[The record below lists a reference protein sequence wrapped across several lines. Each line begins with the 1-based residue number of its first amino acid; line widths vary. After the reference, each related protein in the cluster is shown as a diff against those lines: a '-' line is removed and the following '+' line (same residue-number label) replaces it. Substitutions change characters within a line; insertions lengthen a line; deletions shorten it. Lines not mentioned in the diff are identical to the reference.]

1 MDEERLRVRD
11 DEPLR
16 RRRLAVLFR
25 VVLYVPHAVVVAG
38 WSLVVVP
45 TLGIVWLALLI
56 EGRLPT
62 WLHRFIAAFVRYVGQ
77 VTAWF
82 FLLSARY
89 PDPLHTQTHPFVID
103 VPERPRQPRV
113 LTLFR
118 LVLAIPALLLA
129 TALRV
134 VLTLAAIPAWF
145 AGIALGRTTAG
156 LQELG
161 TFCLRYEL
169 ETLGYTL
176 LLTARY
182 PRLVP
187 AESPASPATDLPA
200 A

>member
-1 MDEERLRVRD
+1 MV
-11 DEPLR
+11 

-25 VVLYVPHAVVVAG
+25 VGLYIPHALVVAV
-38 WSLVVVP
+38 WSLVAAPAVAVA
-45 TLGIVWLALLI
+45 WLALLI
-56 EGRLPT
+56 EARLPE
-62 WLHRFIAAFVRYVGQ
+62 WLHRFITAFVRYDGQ

-82 FLLSARY
+82 FLLSGRY
-89 PDPLHTQTHPFVID
+89 PDPLHTQTHPFTID
-103 VPERPRQPRV
+103 VPERPRQPRLV
-113 LTLFR
+113 TLFR
-118 LVLAIPALLLA
+118 LVLAIPPLLLA

-134 VLTLAAIPAWF
+134 VLTLASVPAWF
-145 AGIALGRTTAG
+145 AALARGRTTAG

-169 ETLGYTL
+169 ETLAYTL

-187 AESPASPATDLPA
+187 AESPPAPASDLPA

>member
-1 MDEERLRVRD
+1 MDDGRVRVRD

-25 VVLYVPHAVVVAG
+25 VVLYAPHAIVLSVWTFVAA
-38 WSLVVVP
+38 LF
-45 TLGIVWLALLI
+45 IAIAWLALLI
-56 EGRLPT
+56 EGRLPS
-62 WLHRFIAAFVRYVGQ
+62 WLHRYIAAYVRYTGQ

-82 FLLSARY
+82 YLLSGRY
-89 PDPLHTQTHPFVID
+89 PDPQHTQAHPFAID
-103 VPERPRQPRV
+103 IADRPRQPR
-113 LTLFR
+113 LITLFR
-118 LVLAIPALLLA
+118 ALLAVPPLLLA

-134 VLTLAAIPAWF
+134 VLTLSAIPAWF
-145 AGIALGRTTAG
+145 VGLARGRTTAG

-169 ETLGYTL
+169 ETLAYAL
-176 LLTARY
+176 LLTATY

-187 AESPASPATDLPA
+187 AESPPAPASDLPA

>member
-1 MDEERLRVRD
+1 
-11 DEPLR
+11 
-16 RRRLAVLFR
+16 
-25 VVLYVPHAVVVAG
+25 
-38 WSLVVVP
+38 
-45 TLGIVWLALLI
+45 LI
-56 EGRLPT
+56 EGRLPAF
-62 WLHRFIAAFVRYVGQ
+62 LHRFIAAYLRYFGQ

-89 PDPLHTQTHPFVID
+89 PDPLHTETHPFVVE
-103 VPERPRQPRV
+103 VPGRPRQPRLV
-113 LTLFR
+113 TLFR

-145 AGIALGRTTAG
+145 AGVE
-156 LQELG
+156 ELG
-161 TFCLRYEL
+161 VFCLRYEL
-169 ETLGYTL
+169 ETLAYVL

-187 AESPASPATDLPA
+187 AESPPAPASDLPA

>member
-1 MDEERLRVRD
+1 M
-11 DEPLR
+11 R

-25 VVLYVPHAVVVAG
+25 ALLYVPHSIVLTVWTFIAAFFVA
-38 WSLVVVP
+38 
-45 TLGIVWLALLI
+45 IAWLALLI
-56 EGRLPT
+56 EGRLPN
-62 WLHRFIAAFVRYVGQ
+62 WLHRFIAAYVRYTGQ

-82 FLLSARY
+82 FLLSGRY
-89 PDPLHTQTHPFVID
+89 PDPMYTETHPFAID
-103 VPERPRQPRV
+103 VPERPRQPR
-113 LTLFR
+113 LITLFR
-118 LVLAIPALLLA
+118 AVLAIPALLLA

-145 AGIALGRTTAG
+145 ICVARGRTTAG

-169 ETLGYTL
+169 EALAYTL

-187 AESPASPATDLPA
+187 AESPPAPASDAPA

>member
-1 MDEERLRVRD
+1 MDHDRVRVSD
-11 DEPLR
+11 QEPLR
-16 RRRLAVLFR
+16 RRRAAVVFR
-25 VVLYVPHAVVVAG
+25 VALYVPHAIVIGSWSVIAAPAVA
-38 WSLVVVP
+38 
-45 TLGIVWLALLI
+45 IAWLALLI

-62 WLHRFIAAFVRYVGQ
+62 WLERFIAAFVRYVGQ

-89 PDPLHTQTHPFVID
+89 PDPLHTQAHPFVIQ
-103 VPERPRQPRV
+103 VPERPRQPRLV
-113 LTLFR
+113 TLFR

-134 VLTLAAIPAWF
+134 VLTLSAIPAWF
-145 AGIALGRTTAG
+145 AGVALGRTTAG

-169 ETLGYTL
+169 ETLAYTL

-187 AESPASPATDLPA
+187 AEPPPAPASDLPA

>member
-1 MDEERLRVRD
+1 MEAERVRVHD
-11 DEPLR
+11 EEPLR

-25 VVLYVPHAVVVAG
+25 VPLYVPHALVVAA
-38 WSLVVVP
+38 WSLVAGPAIAVA
-45 TLGIVWLALLI
+45 WLALLI

-62 WLHRFIAAFVRYVGQ
+62 WLHRFVAAFVRYVGQ

-89 PDPLHTQTHPFVID
+89 PDPLHTQTHPFAIEL
-103 VPERPRQPRV
+103 PERPRQPRLV
-113 LTLFR
+113 TLFR
-118 LVLAIPALLLA
+118 LVLAIPPLLLA

-134 VLTLAAIPAWF
+134 VLMLSSVPAWF
-145 AGIALGRTTAG
+145 AGLVLGRTTAG
-156 LQELG
+156 LEELG

-169 ETLGYTL
+169 ETLAYVL

-187 AESPASPATDLPA
+187 AESPPTPASDLPA

>member
-1 MDEERLRVRD
+1 MDHDRVRVSD
-11 DEPLR
+11 QEPLR
-16 RRRLAVLFR
+16 RRRAAVVFR
-25 VVLYVPHAVVVAG
+25 VALYVPHAIVIGSWSVIAAPAVA
-38 WSLVVVP
+38 
-45 TLGIVWLALLI
+45 IAWLALLI

-62 WLHRFIAAFVRYVGQ
+62 WLERFIAAFVRYVGQ

-89 PDPLHTQTHPFVID
+89 PDPLHTQAHPFVIQ
-103 VPERPRQPRV
+103 VPERPRQPRHV
-113 LTLFR
+113 TLFR

-134 VLTLAAIPAWF
+134 VLTLSAIPAWF
-145 AGIALGRTTAG
+145 AGVALGRTTAG

-169 ETLGYTL
+169 ETLAYTL

-187 AESPASPATDLPA
+187 AEPPPAPASDLPA

>member
-62 WLHRFIAAFVRYVGQ
+62 WLHRFIAAYVRYSGQ

-82 FLLSARY
+82 FLLSSRY
-89 PDPLHTQTHPFVID
+89 PDPLHTETHPFAIEI
-103 VPERPRQPRV
+103 PERPRQRRLV
-113 LTLFR
+113 TLFR
-118 LVLAIPALLLA
+118 AVLAIPSLVLA
-129 TALRV
+129 TALDV
-134 VLTLAAIPAWF
+134 ALPLSAIPAWF
-145 AGIALGRTTAG
+145 AGLALGRTTAG

-169 ETLGYTL
+169 EVLAYAL
-176 LLTARY
+176 LLSPRY

-187 AESPASPATDLPA
+187 AESPVTPASDLPA

>member
-1 MDEERLRVRD
+1 MDDGRLRVRD

-25 VVLYVPHAVVVAG
+25 LLLYVPHAIVLGAWSFLAAPAVA
-38 WSLVVVP
+38 
-45 TLGIVWLALLI
+45 IAWLALLI

-62 WLHRFIAAFVRYVGQ
+62 WLHRFISAYVRYTGQ
-77 VTAWF
+77 VAAWF
-82 FLLSARY
+82 FLLSGRY
-89 PDPLHTQTHPFVID
+89 PDPMHTEAHPFAID
-103 VPERPRQPRV
+103 IPVRPRQPRL

-118 LVLAIPALLLA
+118 ALLAIPALLLA

-134 VLTLAAIPAWF
+134 VLSLAAIPAWF
-145 AGIALGRTTAG
+145 AGVGLGRTTAG

-169 ETLGYTL
+169 EAVAYTL
-176 LLTARY
+176 LLTSRY

-187 AESPASPATDLPA
+187 VESPRSPATDLPA

>member
-1 MDEERLRVRD
+1 MEGERLRVHD
-11 DEPLR
+11 EEPLR

-25 VVLYVPHAVVVAG
+25 VVLYLPQAIVLAV
-38 WSLVVVP
+38 WSLVAVP
-45 TLGIVWLALLI
+45 AIAVAWLALLI
-56 EGRLPT
+56 EGRLPA
-62 WLHRFIAAFVRYVGQ
+62 WLDRFIAAFLRYAGQ

-89 PDPLHTQTHPFVID
+89 PDPLHTKAHPFAIELS
-103 VPERPRQPRV
+103 ERPRQPRLV
-113 LTLFR
+113 TLFR
-118 LVLAIPALLLA
+118 LVLAIPPLLLA

-134 VLTLAAIPAWF
+134 VLTLSSVPAWF
-145 AGIALGRTTAG
+145 AGLALGRTTAG
-156 LQELG
+156 LAELG

-169 ETLGYTL
+169 EALAYVL

-187 AESPASPATDLPA
+187 AESPPVPASDLPA

>member
-1 MDEERLRVRD
+1 MDDGRLRVRD
-11 DEPLR
+11 EEPLR

-25 VVLYVPHAVVVAG
+25 AALYIPHAIVLTVWSFGVA
-38 WSLVVVP
+38 VFVA
-45 TLGIVWLALLI
+45 IAWLALLI

-62 WLHRFIAAFVRYVGQ
+62 WLHRFIAAYVRYTGQ

-82 FLLSARY
+82 FVLSARY
-89 PDPLHTQTHPFVID
+89 PDPMHTETHPFAVD
-103 VPERPRQPRV
+103 VPGRQRQPRLV
-113 LTLFR
+113 TLFR
-118 LVLAIPALLLA
+118 AVLAIPALLLA

-134 VLTLAAIPAWF
+134 VLTLSAIPAWF
-145 AGIALGRTTAG
+145 AGVALGRTTAG

-169 ETLGYTL
+169 EAVAYAL
-176 LLTARY
+176 LLTSSY

>member
-1 MDEERLRVRD
+1 MHE

-16 RRRLAVLFR
+16 RHRLAVLFR
-25 VVLYVPHAVVVAG
+25 LVLYVPHAIVVAL
-38 WSLVVVP
+38 WSLVAAPAIAVA
-45 TLGIVWLALLI
+45 WLALLI
-56 EGRLPT
+56 EGRLPG

-89 PDPLHTQTHPFVID
+89 PDPLHTRTHPFAID
-103 VPERPRQPRV
+103 LPERPRQPRLV
-113 LTLFR
+113 TLLR

-134 VLTLAAIPAWF
+134 VLTLSAIPAWF
-145 AGIALGRTTAG
+145 AGLALGRTTAG
-156 LQELG
+156 LEELG

-169 ETLGYTL
+169 EALAYAL

-187 AESPASPATDLPA
+187 AESPPSPASDLPA

>member
-1 MDEERLRVRD
+1 MDDGRVRVRD
-11 DEPLR
+11 EEPLR
-16 RRRLAVLFR
+16 RRRWAVFLR
-25 VVLYVPHAVVVAG
+25 AALYVPHAIVLTI
-38 WSLVVVP
+38 WSLILAP
-45 TLGIVWLALLI
+45 TLAIVWLALLI
-56 EGRLPT
+56 EGRLPK
-62 WLHRFIAAFVRYVGQ
+62 WLHRFIAAYVRYTGQ

-82 FLLSARY
+82 FLLSGSY
-89 PDPLHTQTHPFVID
+89 PDPMHTEAHPFVVD
-103 VPERPRQPRV
+103 VPDRPRQPR
-113 LTLFR
+113 LITLVR
-118 LVLAIPALLLA
+118 PLLAIPALLLA

-145 AGIALGRTTAG
+145 AGLALGRNTAG

-169 ETLGYTL
+169 ETVAYTL

-187 AESPASPATDLPA
+187 AAAPASPASDLPA

>member
-1 MDEERLRVRD
+1 MEDERVRVH
-11 DEPLR
+11 EHEALR

-25 VVLYVPHAVVVAG
+25 LVLYLPHAIVVAL
-38 WSLVVVP
+38 WSLVAAPAVAVA
-45 TLGIVWLALLI
+45 WLALLI

-62 WLHRFIAAFVRYVGQ
+62 WLHRFIAAFLRYVGQ

-89 PDPLHTQTHPFVID
+89 PDPLHTRTHPFAIE
-103 VPERPRQPRV
+103 VPERPRQPRLV
-113 LTLFR
+113 TLFR

-134 VLTLAAIPAWF
+134 VLTLSSVPAWV
-145 AGIALGRTTAG
+145 AGLVLGRTTAG
-156 LQELG
+156 LEELG

-169 ETLGYTL
+169 EALAYAL
-176 LLTARY
+176 LLTPRY

-187 AESPASPATDLPA
+187 AESPPAPASDLPA